1 MKLRIQDNAIRFRL
15 SQTEVSQLVY
25 DGMVTSRCMFSKA
38 NLHYTILK
46 NEDTHV
52 ISADFSENEV
62 KVCLPSTLV
71 SGWDMDDRVGFDAYD
86 TNGLYILIEK
96 DFKCLQ
102 PRLHEDESDLFANP
116 NINHEH
122 CP

>member
-15 SQTEVSQLVY
+15 SQKEVSQLVY
-25 DGMVTSRCMFSKA
+25 DGKVTSRCMFSKA

-46 NEDTHV
+46 NEDTQV

-62 KVCLPSTLV
+62 KVWLPSALV
-71 SGWDMDDRVGFDAYD
+71 KGWDQDDRVGFDCYD

-122 CP
+122 CQ

>member
-25 DGMVTSRCMFSKA
+25 DGMVKSRCMFSKA

-46 NEDTHV
+46 NEDNHV

-62 KVCLPSTLV
+62 KVWLPSALV